1 MTHHGRRVKTESEP
15 GDRLKKRSTLTKS
28 VDRFFRTTKALTKRK
43 EHPQN
48 NQETGAWA
56 EETSVGS
63 PGGLV
68 RRKHSGSRG
77 ERHGKGRTSGRT
89 ESGIMMTKSGI
100 MMTIERGNDDESGII
115 RTKSGMIGVSGG

>member
-1 MTHHGRRVKTESEP
+1 M
-15 GDRLKKRSTLTKS
+15 
-28 VDRFFRTTKALTKRK
+28 
-43 EHPQN
+43 
-48 NQETGAWA
+48 
-56 EETSVGS
+56 
-63 PGGLV
+63 

-115 RTKSGMIGVSGG
+115 RTKSGMIGVSGGIRVKVRVRGVLLLSIFDVGPFYCAIR